1 MSDRQGVAVGRSG
14 MIWTDVIEE
23 YPENTH
29 IHPLYDGQ
37 GTNDRKYRPVWH
49 AVEAVKG
56 QRWEDDSRD
65 PEGAV
70 A

>member
-1 MSDRQGVAVGRSG
+1 MSDEHVGAVGRSG

-23 YPENTH
+23 YPEDTH

-37 GTNDRKYRPVWH
+37 GTNDRKYRPAWH

-56 QRWEDDSRD
+56 RRWENDDQDS
-65 PEGAV
+65 EGAV